1 MAATQARL
9 PARHRSRRRRRLLL
23 SVASAVHLAAS
34 STRCFM
40 LLRQPLGGSRG
51 SEQHP
56 PLARGGGARSNGCR
70 FNPKNVFLSD
80 LFDQRDSAN
89 STDRGHDL
97 FVNGRP
103 LVWHRLVGFSI
114 TARGAQGAGAALLL
128 GPRRF
133 VLRQAKHAE
142 FLRAEVARERGG
154 QGDLVAVCPLGVSS
168 CVDSRAFFGGPGRRT
183 GGEPGGPPASP
194 ARLWLHGGGHIV

>member
-1 MAATQARL
+1 
-9 PARHRSRRRRRLLL
+9 
-23 SVASAVHLAAS
+23 
-34 STRCFM
+34 M

-80 LFDQRDSAN
+80 LFDQRDSWRRIED
-89 STDRGHDL
+89 T
-97 FVNGRP
+97 
-103 LVWHRLVGFSI
+103 HRLQTGVPFCLVGFSI